1 VQLLTAMNQE
11 EDQFDP
17 WYASLAIA
25 GRDGTL
31 KKRMRSGAA
40 RGRCRAK
47 TGTLSNVSTLSG
59 YCTARSGQMYAF
71 SILMNN
77 VYTSGAK
84 VLQDRMAQAIASQ
97 G

>member
-1 VQLLTAMNQE
+1 VL
-11 EDQFDP
+11 
-17 WYASLAIA
+17 A

-31 KKRMRSGAA
+31 KKRMRSGPA

-59 YCTARSGQMYAF
+59 YCSARSGDMYAF

-84 VLQDRMAQAIASQ
+84 VLQDRMAQAIAAQ